1 MKKRNFLVLM
11 PALLGMLILTY
22 SSTADAQYYGYR
34 PAPPP
39 RPFVPPRARVRRPWH
54 RTHFYVGGQ
63 LMGLV
68 VLHQN
73 LTNLDVGVLGHGGG
87 VGLTGGVRLGRFV
100 ALEANWTF
108 TGHDEYWA
116 CDEHTTYCEAG
127 TPDSLQIQ
135 TLTADIKFHIPTW
148 SRLEPF
154 IQAGGG
160 WAFFGV
166 TGPYARDHG
175 YLYAS
180 GPTYNIGG
188 GIDFHLGRHWTLG
201 GRLLYRGFYFGE
213 PRYHYGSYNPTG
225 NFVHGVS
232 IDFTAAIH
240 F

>member
-1 MKKRNFLVLM
+1 MKKRNILVLI
-11 PALLGMLILTY
+11 PALLGMLILTH
-22 SSTADAQYYGYR
+22 SSTAQAQYYGYR

-39 RPFVPPRARVRRPWH
+39 RPYVPPRARVRRPWH

-68 VLHQN
+68 VLNQQ
-73 LTNLDVGVLGHGGG
+73 LSDIGVLGHGGG

-108 TGHDEYWA
+108 TGHDEYWG
-116 CDEHTTYCEAG
+116 CDDHGYCDG

-135 TLTADIKFHIPTW
+135 TLTADVKFHIPTW

-166 TGPYARDHG
+166 TGAFAGGHG
-175 YLYAS
+175 YLYTS
-180 GPTYNIGG
+180 GPTYNLGG
-188 GIDFHLGRHWTLG
+188 GVDFHVGRYLTFG
-201 GRLLYRGFYFGE
+201 GRLLYRGMYFGE
-213 PRYHYGSYNPTG
+213 PNYYHNQTGRWDG

-232 IDFTAAIH
+232 IDFTASLH